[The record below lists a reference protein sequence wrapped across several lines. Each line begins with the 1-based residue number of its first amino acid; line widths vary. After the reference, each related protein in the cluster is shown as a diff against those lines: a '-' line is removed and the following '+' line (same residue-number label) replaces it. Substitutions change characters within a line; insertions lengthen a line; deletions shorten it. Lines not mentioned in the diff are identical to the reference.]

1 MSGKSQRIM
10 IRNARCVFPKLYTA
24 EEYMNK
30 KNFSIGLLI
39 NADSENLAT
48 IEKAIRAAVEAAYPG
63 DADKMLK
70 RFKKSNQT
78 WPLKELE
85 DGGYSITPKRKEEQG
100 APTVLDQKKHNIPAD
115 AGKPYAGCYVNCS
128 IDVFCYTKN
137 GGGVTSYLNG
147 VQFAKDGEP
156 LGAGATAASCRD
168 EFDELEAPE
177 APQSDD
183 DLM

>member
-1 MSGKSQRIM
+1 MRPRNTWARRISPSACSSTRTPKTSRRSKRRSGRRS
-10 IRNARCVFPKLYTA
+10 
-24 EEYMNK
+24 
-30 KNFSIGLLI
+30 
-39 NADSENLAT
+39 
-48 IEKAIRAAVEAAYPG
+48 
-63 DADKMLK
+63 
-70 RFKKSNQT
+70 KKSNQT